1 MSIYNPSVNNNR
13 DYYTREEAK
22 RKFASIE
29 SVNLKV
35 SKVGDSGTIQSVPGT
50 LICDT
55 LETTN
60 EIVMQTSTTADP
72 LVAIGTSNDT
82 TVGLLSTGIYTK
94 YKDASNN
101 IKYPGVIFDTASES
115 INFVN
120 DTSVYNPTSSTT
132 SFTDVK
138 CRNITA
144 SGNITG
150 TISTS
155 TSLNAGA
162 ITGTS
167 LTASSGG
174 TISTTGAING
184 GSIAGGTISGTS
196 LTGTSLVLG
205 GGNGIDSSGAI
216 KGSSVTLSSGGSLT
230 IAPNNY
236 GLNAS
241 GAITGASLNVNTGA
255 ISGGAISGTSLAIS
269 SSGTISTGSGAISG
283 GTISGTSL
291 AVSGGGTMSTTG
303 AINGGAITGTSL
315 TASSGG
321 SITTTGAINGGA
333 ITGISLS
340 SGSGTI
346 NGGAITGTSLS
357 TGSGTISGGGITG
370 TSVTASSGGTISTT
384 GAINGGAITGTSL
397 TASSGGTITTTG
409 AVNGGAFTG
418 TSLSAG
424 SGTIST
430 TGAITGAS
438 IAFPNTNTAFSSGV
452 SLLKFYEEFSMT
464 MGFRE
469 YTSTSTTY
477 AAVGGYALATINL
490 IRIGT
495 AVFCIIQNCISNP
508 VPMSAT
514 PGNAFYSCD
523 QYSTDNTTYTAT
535 TSVIPTRFRPASS
548 QDRPARIRLSTGYT
562 TGAFRAGS
570 DGTMLIWASVSG
582 GASTWTANT
591 TNQGLGTIA
600 SFQWIAGV

>member
-1 MSIYNPSVNNNR
+1 LIYSFFFYCFIPNTSLYFIQMSIYNPSVNNNR

-255 ISGGAISGTSLAIS
+255 ISGGAI
-269 SSGTISTGSGAISG
+269 
-283 GTISGTSL
+283 
-291 AVSGGGTMSTTG
+291 
-303 AINGGAITGTSL
+303 
-315 TASSGG
+315 
-321 SITTTGAINGGA
+321 
-333 ITGISLS
+333 TGISLS

-582 GASTWTANT
+582 GASTWTAST

>member
-1 MSIYNPSVNNNR
+1 LIYSFFFYCFIPNTSLYFIQMSIYNPSVNNNR

-269 SSGTISTGSGAISG
+269 SSGTISTS
-283 GTISGTSL
+283 
-291 AVSGGGTMSTTG
+291 G
-303 AINGGAITGTSL
+303 AINGGAL
-315 TASSGG
+315 
-321 SITTTGAINGGA
+321 
-333 ITGISLS
+333 
-340 SGSGTI
+340 
-346 NGGAITGTSLS
+346 TGTSLS

-582 GASTWTANT
+582 GASTWTAST